1 MAIEA
6 EQVSKRYGQQWALHD
21 VTLRVEQGQIMVL
34 QGPSGSGKT
43 TLLRAIAG
51 LIPIDE
57 GEILLGGR
65 TVSDPYR
72 QVPAFQRDLGF
83 VFQTSAL
90 WPHMTV
96 ERNVTFGIDHLPKEE
111 KRVRVRQLLQRMD
124 IGRLGQRYPHEISGG
139 EARRVAVARALAPQ
153 PRYLLMDEPLTNLDP
168 ELHVSLLELI
178 REQVA
183 ATGATVLYVT
193 HGTEE
198 GSSIGDGQ
206 IRLDKGRIHS

>member
-1 MAIEA
+1 MTIEV
-6 EQVSKRYGQQWALHD
+6 ERVSKRYGQQWALHD
-21 VTLRVEQGQIMVL
+21 VTLRVKEGQIMVL

-65 TVSDPYR
+65 TVSGPCR

-96 ERNVTFGIDHLPKEE
+96 EKNVMFGIEHLPKE
-111 KRVRVRQLLQRMD
+111 KRRARVRHLLRGMD
-124 IGRLGQRYPHEISGG
+124 IEHLGQRYPHEISGG

-168 ELHVSLLELI
+168 ELHVSLLGLI

-198 GSSIGDGQ
+198 GSSIGDGE
-206 IRLDKGRIHS
+206 IRLDRGRIQT